1 MIEETFVLTI
11 IIIGLGIIIYDN
23 KKVILKVVEPMT
35 IEEEIYRIIDGHL
48 SDNHLNG
55 TSDTLTYSVDYNTPM
70 FVIDMLTEIS
80 PLLGD
85 MDIDFMVK
93 VEKRAQGKIDYVQ
106 FLTDEL
112 IYEFNENKL

>member
-1 MIEETFVLTI
+1 
-11 IIIGLGIIIYDN
+11 
-23 KKVILKVVEPMT
+23 
-35 IEEEIYRIIDGHL
+35 
-48 SDNHLNG
+48 
-55 TSDTLTYSVDYNTPM
+55 M